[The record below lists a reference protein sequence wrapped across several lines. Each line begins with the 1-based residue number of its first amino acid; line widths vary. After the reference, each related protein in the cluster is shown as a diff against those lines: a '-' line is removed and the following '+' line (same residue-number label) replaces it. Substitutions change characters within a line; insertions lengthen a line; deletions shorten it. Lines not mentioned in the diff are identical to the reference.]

1 MMTMNAL
8 KLSVLA
14 AVSVA
19 LAGCSSMNPTPFT
32 ESQVKD
38 RVAADRAGMYADQEP
53 ILKPITFEEA
63 AARALKYNL
72 DYRLKLM
79 ETALAQGLQDVS
91 RWDMMPRLLVGAGYA
106 SRSNDSGGRSI
117 GIVSREETLSPS
129 TSQERNHTQAN
140 VELSWN
146 MLDFGVSY
154 YRTKQKADQ
163 YLMAKERERKVIQNV
178 LQDTRNAYW
187 RALGAQKLIARVDD
201 LMTRVEAALKRSR
214 QAEQQGLLP
223 QPTALAYQRALLDA
237 VSLLSVRRQELE
249 LSRAELAALMTLPP
263 GTTYTLADMA
273 EPTLPP
279 VPTNVGALEEMALQ
293 RRPELMEEWYR
304 KRVTAN
310 DIKAAMILAMPGI
323 QFDFLNAQYD
333 SNRFLYNNSWIDSGI
348 SVSWN
353 LFRLASLPALQR
365 AHEAQNKTDDYRR
378 MALGMAILTQVRI
391 GVQRYALAAN
401 DLRLA
406 RESARVDAR
415 LLNYAKAAATTRV
428 DSELEVIRA
437 EARDLLTTYQ
447 QFASYSNAQSAWG
460 RLYNSIGLDVL
471 PEQIA
476 GLDVT
481 TLAQSIART
490 TAEWEQT
497 TFQSSQPV
505 GGAMQPLPVSIDEA
519 PAGMDRAA
527 LAQVGTDAL
536 IRHEVL
542 ARSTGTPQTL
552 RLTVTVQGGQVGTRT
567 ATVSM
572 RLTDAEG
579 AAPRVF
585 TYAAVVGEVTQRAL
599 GGVVDAAMAANAP
612 KLVAA
617 LEAAPVAVSAAPA
630 PAPADAMSMAPQH
643 PLTASVQPLR
653 LSGDV
658 K

>member
-1 MMTMNAL
+1 MTCA
-8 KLSVLA
+8 
-14 AVSVA
+14 
-19 LAGCSSMNPTPFT
+19 
-32 ESQVKD
+32 
-38 RVAADRAGMYADQEP
+38 
-53 ILKPITFEEA
+53 
-63 AARALKYNL
+63 
-72 DYRLKLM
+72 
-79 ETALAQGLQDVS
+79 
-91 RWDMMPRLLVGAGYA
+91 
-106 SRSNDSGGRSI
+106 
-117 GIVSREETLSPS
+117 
-129 TSQERNHTQAN
+129 
-140 VELSWN
+140 
-146 MLDFGVSY
+146 
-154 YRTKQKADQ
+154 
-163 YLMAKERERKVIQNV
+163 
-178 LQDTRNAYW
+178 
-187 RALGAQKLIARVDD
+187 
-201 LMTRVEAALKRSR
+201 
-214 QAEQQGLLP
+214 
-223 QPTALAYQRALLDA
+223 
-237 VSLLSVRRQELE
+237 
-249 LSRAELAALMTLPP
+249 
-263 GTTYTLADMA
+263 
-273 EPTLPP
+273 
-279 VPTNVGALEEMALQ
+279 
-293 RRPELMEEWYR
+293 
-304 KRVTAN
+304 
-310 DIKAAMILAMPGI
+310 
-323 QFDFLNAQYD
+323 
-333 SNRFLYNNSWIDSGI
+333 
-348 SVSWN
+348 
-353 LFRLASLPALQR
+353 
-365 AHEAQNKTDDYRR
+365 
-378 MALGMAILTQVRI
+378 
-391 GVQRYALAAN
+391 
-401 DLRLA
+401 LA

-617 LEAAPVAVSAAPA
+617 LEAAPVAVSV
-630 PAPADAMSMAPQH
+630 APADAMSMAPQH

-653 LSGDV
+653 ISGDV